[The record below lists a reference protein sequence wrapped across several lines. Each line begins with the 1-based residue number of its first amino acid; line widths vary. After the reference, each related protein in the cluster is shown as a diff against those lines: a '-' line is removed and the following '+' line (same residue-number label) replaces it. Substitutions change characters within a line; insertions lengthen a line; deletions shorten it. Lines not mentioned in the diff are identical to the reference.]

1 VSPAIRV
8 VAAALYDSE
17 GRVLIAERPPGKPLA
32 GRWEFPGGK
41 LLPGESEAAALARE
55 LDEELGIEVLA
66 SRPFMRLAHA
76 YADREVELSMWIVER
91 FEGAPRSRDGQRLKW
106 VAPARLTE
114 EDILEA
120 DRPFIEALQQL
131 PPR

>member
-1 VSPAIRV
+1 
-8 VAAALYDSE
+8 
-17 GRVLIAERPPGKPLA
+17 VLIAERPPGKHLA

-66 SRPFMRLAHA
+66 SRPFMRLSHA

-91 FEGAPRSRDGQRLKW
+91 FEGAPRGRDGQQLKW

-114 EDILEA
+114 EDLLEA
-120 DRPFIEALQQL
+120 DWPFIKALQQL
-131 PPR
+131 PPP

>member
-1 VSPAIRV
+1 M
-8 VAAALYDSE
+8 
-17 GRVLIAERPPGKPLA
+17 LIAERPPGKPLA

-41 LLPGESEAAALARE
+41 VRMGESEAAALARE

-66 SRPFMRLAHA
+66 SRPFMRLSHA
-76 YADREVELSMWIVER
+76 YTDREVELSMWIVER
-91 FEGAPRSRDGQRLKW
+91 FAGAPRSLDGQQLKW
-106 VAPARLTE
+106 VAPAQLGE

-131 PPR
+131 PLP